1 MICLAV
7 VAAIRP
13 KPSGV
18 SSNSRRVLP
27 SSSTSWAMTVTWPVL
42 RSSSTRACSWAPGVL
57 WYAVRSACSI
67 ASTSTS
73 KLISFS
79 RSRLRR
85 MLRSMSM
92 SVSPPAVC
100 AVRLRLNSICT
111 SAFSTSA

>member
-1 MICLAV
+1 MICFAV

-18 SSNSRRVLP
+18 SSNSRSVLP
-27 SSSTSWAMTVTWPVL
+27 SSSTSWAMTVTCPDL

-57 WYAVRSACSI
+57 WYAVRRACSI

-85 MLRSMSM
+85 MLRSMSI
-92 SVSPPAVC
+92 SSPRPSGSAF
-100 AVRLRLNSICT
+100 LRLNSICT
-111 SAFSTSA
+111 SAFSTSP